1 MYPFSLGSK
10 IRMSLFAEL
19 KRRNVVRVTVAYVVA
34 AWVIV
39 EISSL
44 ILEIYESPGSIIRV
58 IVALLAL
65 GLPFAIVFAW
75 AFEVTPE
82 GIKRESEVDRDHSV
96 THITARR
103 LDVLTI
109 GLVVLAIGL
118 FAVARL
124 FPDQFATTTQIASVN
139 SEATQ
144 GVAWATENVLE
155 IARLRD
161 LGDFGAAFALASEV
175 APNLGAEST
184 GDKYWAEFSWS
195 ADIKS
200 NPPGA
205 RVYRQN
211 VDAPADEW
219 QDLGTTPAEG
229 IRFAEGGGYRLRFE
243 LEGYRTVEVLQ
254 TAIRQR
260 EYRGAERIKPVRLDP
275 VDVLPAEMVRVAG
288 FTVDL
293 VDYDDF
299 FMDRFELNNR
309 DYQQFVTAGGY
320 DNKEYWTEAFT
331 RDGDEIHWKEAVAG
345 FVDRTGRPGP
355 STWSGGAY
363 PSGKGKFPVGGVSW
377 YEAAAFAKYAGKELP
392 TESHFEQGRQYFRR
406 NSWII
411 ASRSNFGGEGAREV
425 GENRAMTT
433 LGIYDLVGNVR
444 EWGWNEYAGEMRG
457 MHGGAWT
464 DPRYSAGYVI
474 PKSPWDR
481 DATNGIRLVRTFDS
495 DEKLAKLR
503 QPGTS
508 TTLRDFA
515 KEIPASDTE
524 FAIYK
529 RMYAYDPLPL
539 NADIVATDP
548 FEHWTR
554 ERVEFDLPY
563 GERGAAF
570 LYIPNNTAPPFE
582 VVLYWPG
589 SGALWMQSIDEASLR
604 PIDFIIRSG
613 RVVAQP
619 VFKGTYD
626 RDDENFS
633 ITDDDAIWGSDGDT
647 AGKLYLDYQI
657 KWMQEMSRTI
667 DYLETRDDIDTH
679 RLGYNGFSWGGESA
693 PIALVVDS
701 RIDAAVLN
709 VGGLPDTWGYQP
721 EEDPFNF
728 VNRVRIPVLMIN
740 GEFDT
745 GFPLET
751 SQKPM
756 FELLGTDP
764 AHKKLYVTPASHIV
778 PRDVLIRETLSWY
791 DRYLSDSDDQE

>member
-1 MYPFSLGSK
+1 
-10 IRMSLFAEL
+10 MSLFAEL
-19 KRRNVVRVTVAYVVA
+19 KRRNVVRVTIAYVVA

-39 EISSL
+39 EIASL

-82 GIKRESEVDRDHSV
+82 GIKRESEIERESSV

-103 LDVLTI
+103 LDFLTI

-118 FAVARL
+118 FAADRFGTSPQL
-124 FPDQFATTTQIASVN
+124 SSTDSNAAG
-139 SEATQ
+139 
-144 GVAWATENVLE
+144 GVAWATENVLK

-184 GDKYWAEFSWS
+184 GDKFWADFSWS
-195 ADIKS
+195 ADIES
-200 NPPGA
+200 DPSGA

-219 QDLGTTPAEG
+219 EDLGTTPAEG

-243 LEGYRTVEVLQ
+243 LEGYRAVEVLQ
-254 TAIRQR
+254 TAIPQR
-260 EYRGAERIKPVRLDP
+260 HFFISERIKPVRLDP
-275 VDVLPAEMVRVAG
+275 VDVLPAEMVRVTG

-299 FMDRFELNNR
+299 FMDRFELTHR
-309 DYQQFVTAGGY
+309 AYQKFVTAGGY
-320 DNKEYWTEAFT
+320 ENKEYWTEPFT
-331 RDGDEIHWKEAVAG
+331 RDGEAIHWKEAVAG

-377 YEAAAFAKYAGKELP
+377 YEAAAYAEFAGKELP
-392 TESHFEQGRQYFRR
+392 TETHFDQGRRYFGFD
-406 NSWII
+406 SWII

-444 EWGWNEYAGEMRG
+444 EWGWNKYAGEMRG
-457 MHGGAWT
+457 MHGAAWT
-464 DPRYSAGYVI
+464 DPPYAAGNVL

-481 DATNGIRLVRTFDS
+481 DETNGIRLIRTFDS

-508 TTLRDFA
+508 MMLRDFA
-515 KEIPASDTE
+515 KETPASDTE

-529 RMYAYDPLPL
+529 RMYTYDPLPL
-539 NADIVATDP
+539 NAGIVATDE

-563 GERGAAF
+563 GERGAAI
-570 LYIPNNTAPPFE
+570 LYIPNNAAPPYE

-589 SGALWMQSIDEASLR
+589 ASAFWMQSIDDDYLR
-604 PIDFIIRSG
+604 PFDFIIRSG

-619 VFKGTYD
+619 IFKGTYD
-626 RDDENFS
+626 RDDEDFS
-633 ITDDDAIWGSDGDT
+633 VVDEDAIWGSDGDT

-657 KWMQEMSRTI
+657 KWVQEMSRTI
-667 DYLETRDDIDTH
+667 DYLETRDDIDTD
-679 RLGYNGFSWGGESA
+679 RLGYNGFSWGGTAAS
-693 PIALVVDS
+693 IALAVES
-701 RIDAAVLN
+701 RINAAVLN
-709 VGGLPDTWGYQP
+709 VGGLDDKWGYQP
-721 EEDPFNF
+721 EGDAFNF
-728 VNRVRIPVLMIN
+728 VTRVRTPVLMIN

-745 GFPLET
+745 VFPLET

-764 AHKKLYVTPASHIV
+764 AHKKLYVTSAAHFV
-778 PRDVLIRETLSWY
+778 PRDELIRETLSWY
-791 DRYLSDSDDQE
+791 DRYLSGSEANTND

>member
-1 MYPFSLGSK
+1 MYPFSLGSI

-19 KRRNVVRVTVAYVVA
+19 KRRNVVRVTIAYLVA

-39 EISSL
+39 ETSSL
-44 ILEIYESPGSIIRV
+44 ILEIYESPDSVIRV

-75 AFEVTPE
+75 AFEITPE

-118 FAVARL
+118 FAGARF
-124 FPDQFATTTQIASVN
+124 FPDQFAATTQTASVN

-175 APNLGAEST
+175 APDLGPEST
-184 GDKYWAEFSWS
+184 GDKFWAEFSWTANINS
-195 ADIKS
+195 APS
-200 NPPGA
+200 GA

-211 VDAPADEW
+211 MDAPADEW
-219 QDLGTTPAEG
+219 EDLGTTPAEG

-243 LEGYRTVEVLQ
+243 LEGYRTVEALH

-260 EYRGAERIKPVRLDP
+260 EFRISERIKPVRLDP
-275 VDVLPAEMVRVAG
+275 VDVLPAEMVRVTG

-299 FMDRFELNNR
+299 FMDRFELTNR
-309 DYQQFVTAGGY
+309 EYQEFVTAGGY
-320 DNKEYWTEAFT
+320 ENKEYWTEPYT
-331 RDGDEIHWKEAVAG
+331 RDGEEIHWKEAVAG

-355 STWSGGAY
+355 STWSGGTY

-377 YEAAAFAKYAGKELP
+377 YEAAAFAKFAGKELP
-392 TESHFEQGRQYFRR
+392 TETHFDQGRRYFRDD
-406 NSWII
+406 SWII

-457 MHGGAWT
+457 VHGAGWT
-464 DPRYSAGYVI
+464 DPPYAAGNVL
-474 PKSPWDR
+474 PKLPWDR
-481 DATNGIRLVRTFDS
+481 DATNGIRLIRTFDS

-508 TTLRDFA
+508 MTLRDFS
-515 KEIPASDTE
+515 KETPVSDTVFE
-524 FAIYK
+524 FYK

-539 NADIVATDP
+539 NAGIVATVE
-548 FEHWTR
+548 FEHWAR

-563 GERGAAF
+563 GERGAAI
-570 LYIPNNTAPPFE
+570 LYIPNNAAPPFE

-589 SGALWMQSIDEASLR
+589 SNAFWMQSIDEDYLP

-619 VFKGTYD
+619 IFKGTYD

-633 ITDDDAIWGSDGDT
+633 IVNEDVIWGSDGDT

-667 DYLETRDDIDTH
+667 DYLETRDDINSD
-679 RLGYNGFSWGGESA
+679 RLGYNGFSWGGFIA
-693 PIALVVDS
+693 PIALAVEN
-701 RIDAAVLN
+701 RIDVAVLN
-709 VGGLPDTWGYQP
+709 VGGLDDIWGFQP
-721 EEDPFNF
+721 EGDPFNF
-728 VNRVRIPVLMIN
+728 VTRVSTPVLMIN
-740 GEFDT
+740 GEFDIVA
-745 GFPLET
+745 PLET

-764 AHKKLYVTPASHIV
+764 AHKKLYVTSKAHIV
-778 PRDVLIRETLSWY
+778 PRDELIRETLSWY
-791 DRYLSDSDDQE
+791 DRYLSDSDNQE